1 MVKRKHTAEFK
12 AKIVLEVLKELKSV
26 SEICSENMLH
36 PSVVARW
43 KNEAVQNMSEVFS
56 DKNKKINA
64 IKTEYENKI
73 NILYKEIGILTTKIN
88 SIQKISY

>member
-26 SEICSENMLH
+26 SEICAENMLH
-36 PSVVARW
+36 SSVVARW
-43 KNEAVQNMSEVFS
+43 KNEAIQNMAEVFS

-88 SIQKISY
+88 SIQKINY